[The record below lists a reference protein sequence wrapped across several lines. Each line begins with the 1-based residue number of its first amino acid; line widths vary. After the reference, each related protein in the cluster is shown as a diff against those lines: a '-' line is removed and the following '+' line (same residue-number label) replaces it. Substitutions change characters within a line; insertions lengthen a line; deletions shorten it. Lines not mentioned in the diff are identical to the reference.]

1 MARRRVLFNAVMLYG
16 MTAAKIVLPLLTLPY
31 LTRVLSKDCYGVVAY
46 VKSIMCFAQV
56 LIDFGFML
64 SATKDIALAGKEKNR
79 VNAILGDVL
88 AARLMLSALA
98 AAGMFVA
105 AVSIPMLRPYVLFTM
120 LNFVVVFLTVF
131 LFDFF
136 FRGIEEMSVITS
148 RYVLMRSISV
158 ALTFLFVKS
167 DADILMLPVL
177 EIVGSLAAI
186 VFVLHEIHRR
196 GYACAFTG
204 VSAAWQKL
212 RCSAIYFAS
221 NAATTTFN
229 ALTTLIIGIYL
240 PPDQVADWSI
250 CLQMVMVVQMFY
262 NPVADSLYPH
272 MVKRRDLAFSLKL
285 IGIFSMLVVLGGVFT
300 WFGAAFS
307 LTLIGGAKY
316 TSAVPLLRAFI
327 PLLLF
332 SFLAIM
338 FGWPMLGAIGGER
351 ETTVSTVFAGFV
363 QVLGLG
369 VLLMFDAFGVVALAL
384 LRGGTDLLLFALR
397 GGFFFLKWR
406 GINEFELKARCLHY
420 AH

>member
-1 MARRRVLFNAVMLYG
+1 MLYG

-64 SATKDIALAGKEKNR
+64 SATKDIALAGKGKNR

-98 AAGMFVA
+98 AVGMFVV
-105 AVSIPMLRPYVLFTM
+105 AVSIPMLRPHLLFTM
-120 LNFVVVFLTVF
+120 LNFAVVFLTVF

-167 DADILMLPVL
+167 DADMLMLPVL
-177 EIVGSLAAI
+177 EIAGSLAAI
-186 VFVLHEIHRR
+186 VFVMHEIHRR

-204 VSAAWQKL
+204 LSAAWQKL
-212 RCSAIYFAS
+212 RSSAIYFVS

-229 ALTTLIIGIYL
+229 ALTTLLIGIYL
-240 PPDQVADWSI
+240 PLEQVADWSI
-250 CLQMVMVVQMFY
+250 CIQMVMVVQMFY
-262 NPVADSLYPH
+262 SPVADSLYPH
-272 MVKRRDLAFSLKL
+272 MVKRRDVVFSLKL
-285 IGIFSMLVVLGGVFT
+285 IAVFFAIVVSGCIFT
-300 WFGAAFS
+300 WFSAEFFLELVGGMKYVSAA
-307 LTLIGGAKY
+307 
-316 TSAVPLLRAFI
+316 PLLRAFI

-338 FGWPMLGAIGGER
+338 FGWPMLGTIGGEK
-351 ETTVSTVFAGFV
+351 ETTLSTVSAGGA
-363 QVLGLG
+363 QVLGM
-369 VLLMFDAFGVVALAL
+369 VILLKAGAFGVMALAL
-384 LRGGTDLLLFALR
+384 LRGGVELLLFAMRGCMFLR
-397 GGFFFLKWR
+397 L
-406 GINEFELKARCLHY
+406 LVH
-420 AH
+420 